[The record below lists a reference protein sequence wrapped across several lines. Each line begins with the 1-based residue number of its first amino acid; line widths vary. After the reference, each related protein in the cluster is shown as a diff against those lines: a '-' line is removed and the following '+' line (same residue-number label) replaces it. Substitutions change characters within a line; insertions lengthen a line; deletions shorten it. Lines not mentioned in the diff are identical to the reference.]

1 MLKIDHVVIAVDDLV
16 RSSDE
21 LFERFG
27 LGSVAGGRHDAW
39 GTANRLVPIGDQY
52 LELLAV
58 EDPASQHPLATAVR
72 DASADGDQLMA
83 VCCEVD
89 DIEAVAD
96 RLGTTVMPGHRQLPD
111 GGNVSWQL
119 TGLEGALTQ
128 ALPFF
133 IHWGAGREMRMGSE
147 AVAHRIQPR
156 AITRVDVG
164 GDAATLEA
172 WLGGGSPA
180 INAVGGA
187 PGVRAVVIDTADREL
202 VLETPSQV

>member
-1 MLKIDHVVIAVDDLV
+1 MLKIDHVVIAVGDLT
-16 RSSDE
+16 RASDA
-21 LFERFG
+21 LFERHG

-58 EDPASQHPLATAVR
+58 EDQDSQHPLAMAVR
-72 DASADGDQLMA
+72 ATSAHGDRLMA

-89 DIEAVAD
+89 DIAAVAE

-111 GGNVSWQL
+111 GGDVSWQL

-133 IHWGAGREMRMGSE
+133 IQWGAGRQRRMGTD
-147 AVAHRIQPR
+147 AVAHRIKPL
-156 AITRVDVG
+156 AITRVDLG
-164 GDAATLEA
+164 GDEAALEA
-172 WLGGGSPA
+172 WLGGGYPA
-180 INAVGGA
+180 FNLVGGA
-187 PGVRAVVIDTADREL
+187 SGIRAVAIDTSDGEL
-202 VLETPSQV
+202 VIENP

>member
-1 MLKIDHVVIAVDDLV
+1 MLKIDHVVIAVDDLA
-16 RSSDE
+16 RASDA
-21 LFERFG
+21 LFERHG

-58 EDPASQHPLATAVR
+58 EDHASQHPLALAVR
-72 DASADGDQLMA
+72 EASAHGAQFLG

-89 DIEAVAD
+89 DIGAVAD

-111 GGNVSWQL
+111 GGDVSWQL

-133 IHWGAGREMRMGSE
+133 IQWGAGRERRMGSD
-147 AVAHRIQPR
+147 ALAHRIRPR
-156 AITRVDVG
+156 AITRVDLG
-164 GDAATLEA
+164 GDEAALEA
-172 WLGGGSPA
+172 WLEGGIPA
-180 INAVGGA
+180 INPIGGA
-187 PGVRAVVIDTADREL
+187 PGIRAVVIDTSDGEL
-202 VLETPSQV
+202 VLGDI

>member
-1 MLKIDHVVIAVDDLV
+1 MLKIDHVVIAVGDLA
-16 RSSDE
+16 RASDE
-21 LFERFG
+21 LFQRHG

-58 EDPASQHPLATAVR
+58 EDQASQHPLAMAVR
-72 DASADGDQLMA
+72 EASAHGDQLMA

-89 DIEAVAD
+89 DIGAVAD

-111 GGNVSWQL
+111 GGEVSWQL

-133 IHWGAGREMRMGSE
+133 IQWGAGRERRMGND
-147 AVAHRIQPR
+147 AVAHRIEPR
-156 AITRVDVG
+156 AITRVDLG
-164 GDAATLEA
+164 GDKAALEA
-172 WLGGGSPA
+172 WLGGSFQA
-180 INAVGGA
+180 INPVGDA
-187 PGVRAVVIDTADREL
+187 PGVRAVVIDTSDGEL
-202 VLETPSQV
+202 VLEM